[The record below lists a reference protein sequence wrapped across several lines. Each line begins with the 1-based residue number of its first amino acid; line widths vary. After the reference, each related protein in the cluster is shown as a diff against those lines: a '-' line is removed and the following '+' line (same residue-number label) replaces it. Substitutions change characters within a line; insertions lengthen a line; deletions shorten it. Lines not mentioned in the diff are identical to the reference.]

1 MNVKT
6 AEQYLAR
13 YIRRG
18 EARQPKTHRDDR
30 LQGMRN
36 RCWPQDDRLQ
46 GMRNRCWPQDDHAF
60 RSKPNHAARAAALP
74 MKPLGPPRRPVQK
87 SHPKTAPLTGEARC
101 GNYYRQTGR
110 AFLTARQRR
119 RWHQKRRVAS

>member
-36 RCWPQDDRLQ
+36 RCWPQDD
-46 GMRNRCWPQDDHAF
+46 HAF
-60 RSKPNHAARAAALP
+60 RSKPNHAARAVALP
-74 MKPLGPPRRPVQK
+74 MKPLGPSRRPVQK
-87 SHPKTAPLTGEARC
+87 DHPKTAPLTGEARC
-101 GNYYRQTGR
+101 GNYFRQTGR
-110 AFLTARQRR
+110 LFLTARQRR
-119 RWHQKRRVAS
+119 RWHQKRRVQS